1 MNRLKK
7 LVKQL
12 IVRFKNFGRK
22 TTYPIGHFY
31 SPIVN
36 KKSVEK
42 YLPSLLDNHP
52 LEINLNTTK
61 QVELLEH
68 LQRYYKHVPF
78 EVNKNEKSRYYY
90 NNVHFSYADAILL
103 FCFLN
108 YLKPKKII
116 EVGSGF
122 SSAVMLDTNDMF
134 PENKSKLHFIEPY
147 PQRLFSLFR
156 NEERQNHEVTVAKV
170 QDMNVSY
177 FEQLEANDLLF
188 IDSTHVSK
196 TGSDVNY
203 LLFEVI
209 PRLKKGVIIHFHD
222 IFYPFEYPKKWIMSD
237 GFGWNEDYILKAFL
251 MYNSSFEILLFN
263 SHIINI
269 HQLWFENNMP
279 LCLKNTGGS
288 LYLRKCV

>member
-1 MNRLKK
+1 MNKLKK

-12 IVRFKNFGRK
+12 IIRFKNFKRK
-22 TTYPIGHFY
+22 TKYPIGHFY

-36 KKSVEK
+36 RNAVEK
-42 YLPSLLDNHP
+42 YLPTLLNSRP
-52 LEINLNTTK
+52 LEIDLNTTK
-61 QVELLEH
+61 QVELLEQ
-68 LQRYYKHVPF
+68 LQSHYKHLPF
-78 EVNKNEKSRYYY
+78 EVNKNGNTRYYY
-90 NNVHFSYADAILL
+90 NNVHFCYADAILL

-108 YLKPKKII
+108 HLKPKKII

-122 SSAVMLDTNDMF
+122 SSAIMLDTNELF
-134 PENKSKLHFIEPY
+134 LKNKTELHFIEPY
-147 PQRLFSLFR
+147 PQRLFSLFK
-156 NEERQNHEVTVAKV
+156 NEENQQHEVKVAKV
-170 QDMNVSY
+170 QDINLSY
-177 FEQLEANDLLF
+177 FEQLEADDLLF

-222 IFYPFEYPKKWIMSD
+222 IFYPFEYPQNWIMSD

-263 SHIINI
+263 SYIINNNL
-269 HQLWFENNMP
+269 LWFENNMP